1 MKYVRLRI
9 RFPPSVIH
17 PVHEALG
24 ESDAVERDVLLY
36 GDTDGPGPD
45 TFLFYAEGDPDAYA
59 AMLAAT
65 DSVTEYELSRID
77 DESCYAFITQE
88 TPEFDADAMAT
99 FDRGGVLAMPPIEF
113 HPDGTATLTVVGDS
127 TALQASVDELPEE
140 LDAQVERIGEYD
152 RRQELFDPG
161 LTERQ
166 FEAVR
171 AAVAVGYYDSPRTGR
186 VETVGE
192 RLGVAPGTAAE
203 HLRKAES
210 RVMREF
216 VRRLHRRE
224 F

>member
-1 MKYVRLRI
+1 MKYVRLRV
-9 RFPPSVIH
+9 RFPPTVIH

-45 TFLFYAEGDPDAYA
+45 TFLFYAEGDPEAYA
-59 AMLAAT
+59 AMLDAT
-65 DSVTEYELSRID
+65 KSVTEYRLSRID
-77 DESCYAFITQE
+77 GESCYAFITQE
-88 TPEFDADAMAT
+88 TPAFDAEAMAA
-99 FDRGGVLAMPPIEF
+99 FGRPGVLAMPPIEF

-127 TALQASVDELPEE
+127 VALQATIEDLPDQ

-161 LTERQ
+161 LTDRQ

-171 AAVAVGYYDSPRTGR
+171 AAVEVGYYDTPRTGT
-186 VETVGE
+186 VAAVGE

-210 RVMREF
+210 RTMQEF
-216 VRRLHRRE
+216 VRRLDR
-224 F
+224 